1 MAAPSLTQHYTI
13 KEFQLLV
20 KDAPVV
26 PAEIQPFV
34 GIQFRCSNDIYRTF
48 EKLASLPVETFIVVH
63 LDSKN
68 RMVGMTTRSIGIMTS
83 SLVHP

>member
-1 MAAPSLTQHYTI
+1 MATSSLNQTNHYTI

-34 GIQFRCSNDIYRTF
+34 GVSFRSSTDIYRLF
-48 EKLASLPVETFIVVH
+48 KGLAEMTVETFLVVH
-63 LDSKN
+63 LD
-68 RMVGMTTRSIGIMTS
+68 G
-83 SLVHP
+83 